1 MKRYLRGPAMAV
13 TLSIFSGS
21 FATAQTIA
29 LHAPSTTW
37 PRAELA
43 ASYHVRLQSDW
54 PRLPATADCENG
66 GSETLEGVLTRTRS
80 GDYSG
85 TFTRTTRLLFCG
97 AHGTS
102 GEACALVLEGDGQV
116 AMHAIVLDGAG
127 LRAVW
132 TPAAEHVAEV
142 RGACDES
149 FKQGVQRMYL
159 TARHGVEFALPPAGA
174 APRRE
179 RLEDYA
185 WIVEVE

>member
-1 MKRYLRGPAMAV
+1 MKRHTRGPALAV
-13 TLSIFSGS
+13 ALSILFASS
-21 FATAQTIA
+21 ATAQTLA
-29 LHAPSTTW
+29 LHGPPTARPG
-37 PRAELA
+37 AELA
-43 ASYHVRLQSDW
+43 ASYRVRLQSAW
-54 PRLPATADCENG
+54 PQLPTSTDCENG

-85 TFTRTTRLLFCG
+85 TFTRSTRLLFCG

-116 AMHAIVLDGAG
+116 AMHGIVVDGAS
-127 LRAVW
+127 LRAEW
-132 TPAAEHVAEV
+132 TPAAKHVAEV

-149 FKQGVQRMYL
+149 FKQGVHRMYL
-159 TARHGVEFALPPAGA
+159 TVRHGVEFALPPAGA

>member
-13 TLSIFSGS
+13 TLSIFSVS
-21 FATAQTIA
+21 SATAQTIA
-29 LHAPSTTW
+29 SHGPSTAP
-37 PRAELA
+37 PRATLA
-43 ASYHVRLQSDW
+43 ASYRVRLQSNW
-54 PRLPATADCENG
+54 PRFAGTADCENG
-66 GSETLEGVLTRTRS
+66 GSETLEGVLTRTRT

-85 TFTRTTRLLFCG
+85 TFTRSTRLLFCG

-127 LRAVW
+127 LKAVW
-132 TPAAEHVAEV
+132 TPAAEHAAEV